1 MLKKIADELLSDGA
15 EDIKLSA
22 ATLLY
27 SLFSS
32 ISGLD
37 EDSDRISDSDATRLP
52 KGEAISPRDAVA
64 CLLDAARTSKFLRG
78 LHAAILEAQKRF
90 PGTTIEILYAGC
102 GPFAPMAIPL
112 TARFGSTEIRFT
124 LLDIHQRSL
133 DSARLIFHTLG
144 KDAFVRDYIQA
155 DAALYRHEASHVI
168 HIVVV
173 EAMQAALEKE
183 PQVAITM
190 NLASQLCPGGIFIP
204 ERITIG
210 CYLCDPAKE
219 FAGVVS
225 GVRPAHS
232 WSAGRGG
239 SVRFNLGAV
248 LELVARD
255 CGDLLTTSEMAD
267 PAGPFLTPK
276 RLKIPGELESGS
288 CLMLSTV
295 VTVFGSITLQEYES
309 GLSYPKFLW
318 DAGRIQPGQIIEFA
332 YQLGNKPGFKY
343 RCL

>member
-1 MLKKIADELLSDGA
+1 MLKQIADELLSDGA
-15 EDIKLSA
+15 DDLKLNA
-22 ATLLY
+22 ATRLY
-27 SLFSS
+27 SLLSS
-32 ISGLD
+32 VSGLD
-37 EDSDRISDSDATRLP
+37 EERIGDCDATRLP
-52 KGEAISPRDAVA
+52 EGEAISPKDAAA

-78 LHAAILEAQKRF
+78 LHAAVLEAQQRF

-102 GPFAPMAIPL
+102 GPFAPLAIPL
-112 TARFGSTEIRFT
+112 TTRFSSDEIRFT

-144 KDAFVRDYIQA
+144 KGAFVRDYIQA
-155 DAALYRHEASHVI
+155 DAALYRHEASYVI

-183 PQVAITM
+183 PQVAITV
-190 NLASQLCPGGIFIP
+190 NLAPQLCPGGIFIP

-210 CYLCDPAKE
+210 CYLCHPANE
-219 FAGVVS
+219 FAGILS

-232 WSAGRGG
+232 LSAGGGG
-239 SVRFNLGAV
+239 SARFNLGTV
-248 LELVARD
+248 LELVAQD
-255 CGDLLTTSEMAD
+255 CGDLLTTSEISD
-267 PAGPFLTPK
+267 PAWPCLTPK
-276 RLKIPGELESGS
+276 LLKIPGEVESGS

-309 GLSYPKFLW
+309 GLTYPKFLW
-318 DAGRIQPGQIIEFA
+318 DAGRIQAVQFIEFA
-332 YQLGNKPGFKY
+332 YQLGDKPGFKY

>member
-1 MLKKIADELLSDGA
+1 VLKKIADELLSDGA
-15 EDIKLSA
+15 DDIKLSA
-22 ATLLY
+22 ATRLY

-32 ISGLD
+32 VSGLD
-37 EDSDRISDSDATRLP
+37 EERIGDCDATRLP
-52 KGEAISPRDAVA
+52 NGEAISPRDAAA
-64 CLLDAARTSKFLRG
+64 CLLDAARTSQFLRG
-78 LHAAILEAQKRF
+78 LHAAVLEAQKRF

-102 GPFAPMAIPL
+102 GPFAPLAIPL
-112 TARFGSTEIRFT
+112 TTRFSTDEIRFT

-155 DAALYRHEASHVI
+155 DAALYKHDASHVI

-173 EAMQAALEKE
+173 EAMQATLEKE

-204 ERITIG
+204 ERITIS

-219 FAGVVS
+219 LAGVVS

-232 WSAGRGG
+232 LSADGGG
-239 SVRFNLGAV
+239 SVRFNLGTV
-248 LELVARD
+248 LELVAPHG
-255 CGDLLTTSEMAD
+255 GDLLTSTKIVD
-267 PAGPFLTPK
+267 PARPFLTPK
-276 RLKIPGELESGS
+276 RLRIPGELESGS

-295 VTVFGSITLQEYES
+295 INVFGSITLQEYES
-309 GLSYPKFLW
+309 GLTYPKFLW
-318 DAGRIQPGQIIEFA
+318 DAGRIQPGQLIEFA
-332 YQLGNKPGFKY
+332 YQLGDKPGFKY
-343 RCL
+343 PCF

>member
-1 MLKKIADELLSDGA
+1 MLQKIADELLAGGA
-15 EDIKLSA
+15 EEIKLSA
-22 ATLLY
+22 ATRLY

-32 ISGLD
+32 VSGLD
-37 EDSDRISDSDATRLP
+37 EDSERIGDCDATRLP
-52 KGEAISPRDAVA
+52 KGEAISPRDAAA
-64 CLLDAARTSKFLRG
+64 CLLDAARTSKFVRG
-78 LHAAILEAQKRF
+78 LHAAVLEAQKRF
-90 PGTTIEILYAGC
+90 AGATIEILYAGC

-112 TARFGSTEIRFT
+112 TTRFSSAEIRFT

-133 DSARLIFHTLG
+133 DSARLIFDTLG
-144 KDAFVRDYIQA
+144 KGVFVRDYIQA

-190 NLASQLCPGGIFIP
+190 NLAPQLCPGGIFIP
-204 ERITIG
+204 EKITIG
-210 CYLCDPAKE
+210 CYLCHPAKE

-232 WSAGRGG
+232 LSAGGGG

-248 LELVARD
+248 LELVAGH
-255 CGDLLTTSEMAD
+255 CGDLLTTSKIVDAR
-267 PAGPFLTPK
+267 PSLTPK
-276 RLKIPGELESGS
+276 LLKIPGEVESGS

-309 GLSYPKFLW
+309 GLTYPKFLW
-318 DAGRIQPGQIIEFA
+318 DAGRIQRGQLIEFA
-332 YQLGNKPGFKY
+332 YQLADKPGFKY
-343 RCL
+343 RCS

>member
-1 MLKKIADELLSDGA
+1 MLKKIADELLA
-15 EDIKLSA
+15 EAAEEIKLSA
-22 ATLLY
+22 ATRLY

-37 EDSDRISDSDATRLP
+37 EDSDRISNCDATRLP
-52 KGEAISPRDAVA
+52 KGEAISPRDAAA

-78 LHAAILEAQKRF
+78 LHAAVLQAQKRF
-90 PGTTIEILYAGC
+90 PGATIEILYAGC

-112 TARFGSTEIRFT
+112 TTQFSSAEIRFT

-133 DSARLIFHTLG
+133 DSARLIFHALG
-144 KDAFVRDYIQA
+144 KDAFVRDHIQA

-190 NLASQLCPGGIFIP
+190 NLAPQLCPGGIFIP

-219 FAGVVS
+219 WVVS

-232 WSAGRGG
+232 LSAGGG
-239 SVRFNLGAV
+239 GTARVNLGTV
-248 LELVARD
+248 LEVVARHCD
-255 CGDLLTTSEMAD
+255 DLLTTSKIVD
-267 PAGPFLTPK
+267 PARPSLTPK
-276 RLKIPGELESGS
+276 LLKIPGEVESGS

-309 GLSYPKFLW
+309 GLTYPKFLW
-318 DAGRIQPGQIIEFA
+318 DAGRIQRGQLIEFA
-332 YQLGNKPGFKY
+332 YQLGDKPGFKY
-343 RCL
+343 RGL

>member
-1 MLKKIADELLSDGA
+1 MLKQIADELLSDA
-15 EDIKLSA
+15 DEDIKLSA
-22 ATLLY
+22 ATRLY

-32 ISGLD
+32 ASRLD
-37 EDSDRISDSDATRLP
+37 ENSDRIGDCDATRLP
-52 KGEAISPRDAVA
+52 KGEAISPRDAAA
-64 CLLDAARTSKFLRG
+64 CVLDAARTSKFLRG
-78 LHAAILEAQKRF
+78 LHAAVLEAQKRF
-90 PGTTIEILYAGC
+90 PGATIEILYAGC

-112 TARFGSTEIRFT
+112 TTRFSSAEIRFT

-144 KDAFVRDYIQA
+144 KDAFVRDYVQA
-155 DAALYRHEASHVI
+155 DAALYRHEAAHVI

-225 GVRPAHS
+225 GVWPAHS
-232 WSAGRGG
+232 LSAERGG
-239 SVRFNLGAV
+239 SVRFNLGVV
-248 LELVARD
+248 LELVARP
-255 CGDLLTTSEMAD
+255 CGDLLATSKIAD
-267 PAGPFLTPK
+267 PAPPSLTPK
-276 RLKIPGELESGS
+276 LFKIPGEVESAS

-295 VTVFGSITLQEYES
+295 VTVFGSVTLQEYES
-309 GLSYPKFLW
+309 GLTYPKFLW
-318 DAGRIQPGQIIEFA
+318 DAGRIQPGQLIEFT
-332 YQLGNKPGFKY
+332 YQLGDKPGFKY
-343 RCL
+343 RSL